1 MYFKMNYKVLFIQY
15 LEQQNVLYSTP
26 QDNAVLVT
34 YNGDNLKKIP
44 IYVFFDK
51 DGDPYVCMKCW
62 DVAKIADEKYEKGL
76 MACNALN
83 QTYRWVKFYI
93 DEDKDVIVQSDTFVD
108 ELTCGEEC
116 LILVKRMVS
125 IIDEGYPTLMQKLW
139 S

>member
-1 MYFKMNYKVLFIQY
+1 
-15 LEQQNVLYSTP
+15 
-26 QDNAVLVT
+26 
-34 YNGDNLKKIP
+34 
-44 IYVFFDK
+44 
-51 DGDPYVCMKCW
+51 MKCW

-76 MACNALN
+76 MDCNALN